1 MSLTGSLSD
10 LQISIPFFVPS
21 VSEQG
26 LGLGSGRR
34 WVPGCVRGRKRI
46 HGVLGVGSWGCSGSL
61 GTRNHQLHMKAT
73 TSAPSEVS
81 PSTPVCPHT
90 DPSPLNHN
98 LER

>member
-26 LGLGSGRR
+26 PGLGSGGSQGVCEARA
-34 WVPGCVRGRKRI
+34 CRKSI
-46 HGVLGVGSWGCSGSL
+46 HGVLGAGAAPDPWGISI
-61 GTRNHQLHMKAT
+61 
-73 TSAPSEVS
+73 
-81 PSTPVCPHT
+81 STPKPPPLPPARCHPPCPHT
-90 DPSPLNHN
+90 HPSPLNHS